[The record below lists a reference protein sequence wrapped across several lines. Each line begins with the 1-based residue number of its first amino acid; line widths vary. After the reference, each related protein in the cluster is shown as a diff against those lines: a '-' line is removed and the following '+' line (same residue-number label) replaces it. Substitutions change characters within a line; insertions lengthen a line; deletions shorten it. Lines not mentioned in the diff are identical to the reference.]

1 MDPLNV
7 CVYIYIYMCV
17 CVCVNFKAEF
27 YKRVH
32 NLTYITFNREELEVL
47 EQGFPYNFLNQHK
60 NLS

>member
-32 NLTYITFNREELEVL
+32 NLTYITFN
-47 EQGFPYNFLNQHK
+47 
-60 NLS
+60 